1 VPTLKAN
8 HRQILAATAINGKQT
23 RYRIEGVPGLW
34 LYVGKNDT
42 RSWYARYQVGS
53 GKHRRERW
61 YWIGDAKAMGLAAA
75 SKLAHDVRN
84 KSTVEAR
91 DPHAERAD
99 KRSDTLTFGVLF
111 NEWYERHAKPK
122 LARVGDDHALYK
134 YHLEADFARRL
145 VADIRRT
152 EIGKLRDDL
161 AKSSGPMGSNN
172 VIILI
177 NRVFNWGVDEG
188 LIEFNPGARLR
199 KAGQSKPRERVLSA
213 DEIRTFWSALAA
225 MELMTGEHMRKAEPG
240 RMLTPATRSVLRLLL
255 LTGQRRIEVSGIAK
269 AELDLEPS
277 DPVWTI
283 PGSRTKNGLLHR
295 VPLTPMVVA
304 EFKRALSLSP
314 RSSDYVFPTAVE
326 GKDTPILASTV
337 TRAMARVTNEI
348 GIKGA
353 SPHDL
358 RRTVGTEL
366 ARLRI
371 DVSVR
376 KLVLNHSPRSRDIT
390 DAVYNRYAYDLE
402 KREALTKWEE
412 RLELILSAPRQSAAK
427 PSAIAA

>member
-1 VPTLKAN
+1 
-8 HRQILAATAINGKQT
+8 
-23 RYRIEGVPGLW
+23 
-34 LYVGKNDT
+34 
-42 RSWYARYQVGS
+42 
-53 GKHRRERW
+53 
-61 YWIGDAKAMGLAAA
+61 
-75 SKLAHDVRN
+75 
-84 KSTVEAR
+84 
-91 DPHAERAD
+91 
-99 KRSDTLTFGVLF
+99 
-111 NEWYERHAKPK
+111 
-122 LARVGDDHALYK
+122 
-134 YHLEADFARRL
+134 
-145 VADIRRT
+145 
-152 EIGKLRDDL
+152 
-161 AKSSGPMGSNN
+161 
-172 VIILI
+172 
-177 NRVFNWGVDEG
+177 
-188 LIEFNPGARLR
+188 
-199 KAGQSKPRERVLSA
+199 
-213 DEIRTFWSALAA
+213 
-225 MELMTGEHMRKAEPG
+225 
-240 RMLTPATRSVLRLLL
+240 VLRLLL

-326 GKDTPILASTV
+326 GKDTPILASTI
-337 TRAMARVTNEI
+337 TRAMARVTDEI